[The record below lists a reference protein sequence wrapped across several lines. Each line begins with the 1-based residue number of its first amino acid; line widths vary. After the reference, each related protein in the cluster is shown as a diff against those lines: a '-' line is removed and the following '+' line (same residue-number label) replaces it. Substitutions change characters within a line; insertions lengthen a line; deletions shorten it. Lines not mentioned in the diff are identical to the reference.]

1 MNLTQVLQAI
11 QEDAKQGKI
20 SFSDAKTAL
29 EDLVKTNAPYVL
41 FNHPHGKPTYHRG
54 GEVYREADIL
64 VGYHAKT
71 DTSFELVVYNGV
83 EPPARFPMQIPAGT
97 FCLAWRGKNVFPSIR
112 FVYHTIKWENVKGEF
127 TYVLANMDTPY
138 RRELCHM
145 SAFILDEDGWTTMS
159 GMIGQRVKAIPP
171 LTPKMSNPTQPQPQQ
186 TMSVC
191 QGLAELKM
199 LDKRIR
205 KFEYAIQWAD
215 VSTKIHPVDAEKL
228 RRVAESEFQSYMDLV
243 KRRDTI
249 KKAIVVAN
257 AATQV
262 KIGSWE
268 GSVAEAIEHKSSIS
282 YKKTLVDMMRT
293 CFLSAKAK
301 LEEEQKATNDR
312 LDRLLQS
319 ELGKDVRTNPET
331 IQAITNSFRENNK
344 VEFVDPLG
352 LEKRIKELDEEI
364 EAFETNV
371 DWVLSEANGRTM
383 IQV

>member
-1 MNLTQVLQAI
+1 M
-11 QEDAKQGKI
+11 
-20 SFSDAKTAL
+20 
-29 EDLVKTNAPYVL
+29 
-41 FNHPHGKPTYHRG
+41 
-54 GEVYREADIL
+54 
-64 VGYHAKT
+64 
-71 DTSFELVVYNGV
+71 
-83 EPPARFPMQIPAGT
+83 
-97 FCLAWRGKNVFPSIR
+97 
-112 FVYHTIKWENVKGEF
+112 KGLKVNSPF
-127 TYVLANMDTPY
+127 
-138 RRELCHM
+138 
-145 SAFILDEDGWTTMS
+145 
-159 GMIGQRVKAIPP
+159 
-171 LTPKMSNPTQPQPQQ
+171 TPKMNSVSNQ

-215 VSTKIHPVDAEKL
+215 VSTKVHPVDAEKL
-228 RRVAESEFQSYMDLV
+228 KRVAESEFQSFMDLV

-257 AATQV
+257 AATRV

-268 GSVAEAIEHKSSIS
+268 GTVAEAIEHKSSIS

-293 CFLSAKAK
+293 CFMNAKTK
-301 LEEEQKATNDR
+301 LEEEQKGTNDR

-344 VEFVDPLG
+344 VELVDPLG

-371 DWVLSEANGRTM
+371 DWVLSEANGRTI